1 MPLPPTAVP
10 APGLELCSPW
20 PPPRITARGMFFNGL
35 LDAVRSLAGEESRKK
50 VLAAAGDR
58 KFVDFRS
65 YPVADLLKAI
75 FTATELLAPKL
86 GGKDAV
92 LRRLGRRAT
101 EDFLHSTVGKT
112 MVALTGTEPQ
122 RLIANFPN
130 ACRASLSYGERTVE
144 TLGAKHLRL
153 LARRDF
159 LPMLYIEG
167 ILTAVVEQAQVQG
180 LVVRGY
186 RLSPLDVD
194 YDISGPEPPDAA
206 AGAR

>member
-1 MPLPPTAVP
+1 MSLPVASVP
-10 APGLELCSPW
+10 APGLEHLLSLATPAD
-20 PPPRITARGMFFNGL
+20 TARGMFFNGL
-35 LDAVRSLAGEESRKK
+35 LDAVRSLGGEESKKK
-50 VLAAAGDR
+50 VLTAAGER

-75 FTATELLAPKL
+75 FTATELLGPKL

-112 MVALTGTEPQ
+112 MMALAGTNPH
-122 RLIANFPN
+122 RLIDNFPN
-130 ACRASLSYGERTVE
+130 ACRASLSYGERSVE
-144 TLGAKHLRL
+144 KLGEKHMRL

-180 LVVRGY
+180 LTVRGH

-194 YDISGPEPPDAA
+194 YDISWS
-206 AGAR
+206 